1 MNKQF
6 VFYVWNDPEIKDII
20 ALKKEEFTKNI
31 EVALNKLGIEVK
43 KTVASNSIMAAKKV
57 YRNNPYMQEGN

>member
-20 ALKKEEFTKNI
+20 ALEKKYFTENIKKELDKT
-31 EVALNKLGIEVK
+31 GIEIK
-43 KTVASNSIMAAKKV
+43 KIVASNAIMAAKKV
-57 YRNNPYMQEGN
+57 YRNNPYI